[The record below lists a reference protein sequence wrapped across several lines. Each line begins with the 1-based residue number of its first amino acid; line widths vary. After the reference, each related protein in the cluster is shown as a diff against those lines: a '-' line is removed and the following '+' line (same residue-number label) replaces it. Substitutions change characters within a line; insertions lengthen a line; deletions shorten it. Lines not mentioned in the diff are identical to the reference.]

1 MKFYL
6 TSGTPEYMEKIQEKY
21 PKEQMILLHG
31 QGNSILM
38 HESDKKSKFAA
49 PRQFEVLEGRG
60 EFEQRG
66 FVAMYNVPVAEESKG
81 LFEESVITAI
91 QTLKNDTSCI
101 AYRVLKPI
109 KHEIYVIITQW
120 AGPASFD
127 KWIDSEIFKAKLAP
141 LLTNAASSTQTMF
154 TSKTYITTYTAP
166 AKEQD

>member
-6 TSGTPEYMEKIQEKY
+6 TSGTPEYMEKIQQKY

-38 HESDKKSKFAA
+38 HESDKKSKFAT
-49 PRQFEVLEGRG
+49 PRQFEVIEGQG
-60 EFEQRG
+60 NFEQRG

-91 QTLKNDTSCI
+91 QPIKKEISCI
-101 AYRVLKPI
+101 AFRVLRPM
-109 KHEIYVIITQW
+109 KHETYVIITQW
-120 AGPASFD
+120 AGPASFET
-127 KWIDSEIFKAKLAP
+127 WTDSENFKGKLAT

-154 TSKTYITTYTAP
+154 TSKTYLTTYTAP
-166 AKEQD
+166 AKQ